1 MSELISADQAAL
13 ARLAPTIEKARDFA
27 AQSRAANTARAY
39 AADWAH
45 FEGWCRARGIAP
57 LPAAPAAVALY
68 LTDLAE
74 PSEAGQTPRKVST
87 IQRRL
92 SGIVS
97 QHRAADLPSPA
108 EGREVRAVMR
118 GIRRARGAPPA
129 EKLPATTPV
138 IRAMVEPLGDDLRGR
153 RDRALLLLGFAAA
166 LRRSEL
172 VALEVADAQ
181 ITREGVVL
189 TIRRSKTDQEGRGV
203 TKGVAYGSNPLTCPV
218 RALQAWL
225 EVAAIGD
232 GRLFRSLRHGRVQ
245 PRGLDGRDV
254 ARIVKRA
261 AALAGLEPAHFSGHS
276 LRAGLATAAAAAGV
290 SERAIME
297 QTGHKSLSV
306 MRRYIRRGSLFAD
319 NASAQVGL

>member
-1 MSELISADQAAL
+1 MTELVSSPEAAL
-13 ARLAPTIEKARDFA
+13 ARLAPTVEKARAFV
-27 AQSRAANTARAY
+27 AQSQAANTVRAY

-45 FEGWCRARGIAP
+45 FAAWCKERGLTA
-57 LPAAPAAVALY
+57 LPAPPATVALY

-74 PSEAGQTPRKVST
+74 PTEAGMVARKVST

-92 SGIVS
+92 SGIVFH
-97 QHRAADLPSPA
+97 HRAAAHESPS
-108 EGREVRAVMR
+108 ESREVRAVMR
-118 GIRRARGAPPA
+118 GIRRVKGAPPA
-129 EKLPATTPV
+129 EKQPATTEV
-138 IRAMVEPLGDDLRGR
+138 IRAMAEQLGDDLRGR
-153 RDRALLLLGFAAA
+153 RDRALLLLGFAGA

-172 VALEVADAQ
+172 VGLEVRDAQ
-181 ITREGVVL
+181 ITREGIVL
-189 TIRRSKTDQEGRGV
+189 TVRRSKTDQEGQGV
-203 TKGVAYGSNPLTCPV
+203 IKGIAYGSNPDTCPV

-225 EVAAIGD
+225 EVAQLQG

-261 AALAGLEPAHFSGHS
+261 ATLAALDPTLFSGHS

-297 QTGHKSLSV
+297 QTGHKSLTV
-306 MRRYIRRGSLFAD
+306 MRRYIRKGSLFKD

>member
-1 MSELISADQAAL
+1 MSELLPADEAAL
-13 ARLAPTIEKARDFA
+13 ARLAPTLEKARGFV
-27 AQSRAANTARAY
+27 AQSQAANTARAY

-45 FEGWCRARGIAP
+45 FAAWCRERGLSS
-57 LPAAPAAVALY
+57 LPAPPAAVALY

-74 PSEAGQTPRKVST
+74 PSEAGESPRKVST

-92 SGIVS
+92 SGIVFH
-97 QHRAADLPSPA
+97 HRAADHPSPA
-108 EGREVRAVMR
+108 ESREVRAVMR

-129 EKLPATTPV
+129 EKRPATTPV
-138 IRAMVEPLGDDLRGR
+138 IRAMVEPLADDLRGR

-172 VALEVADAQ
+172 VALEIGDAQ
-181 ITREGVVL
+181 ITHEGIVL
-189 TIRRSKTDQEGRGV
+189 TIRRSKTDQEGRGA

-225 EVAAIGD
+225 EAAQIAD

-297 QTGHKSLSV
+297 QTGHKSLTV
-306 MRRYIRRGSLFAD
+306 MRRYIRKGSLFAD
-319 NASAQVGL
+319 NASAQIGL